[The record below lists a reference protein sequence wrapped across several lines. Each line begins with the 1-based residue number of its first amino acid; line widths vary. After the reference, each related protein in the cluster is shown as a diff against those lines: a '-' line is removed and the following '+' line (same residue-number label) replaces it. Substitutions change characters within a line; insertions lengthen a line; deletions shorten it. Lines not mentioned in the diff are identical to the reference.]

1 MFRRAGAAAV
11 VLMFLVTGCGG
22 GAATHTVLIDYS
34 SDEFASFLLSNFPKE
49 ISVHPG
55 DTLVIRQTWT
65 GEPHTFTGGTAVNER
80 LVSASALLDLFTSY
94 DALRGAG
101 VRLPNPDNPDSATV
115 ADLAKA
121 VLSAPPS
128 ADKDKLIAAFKA
140 LHAKDKHFPDLEHP
154 PAQSFAD
161 FVGYV
166 SPLGDKMLEG
176 LPQAFGE
183 NGVTQNGGQPCY
195 LSRGLPPKD
204 DKTPCAKAQ
213 QKQTEFNGRQSFYS
227 SGIIRYEGQ
236 QGNTYRVPL
245 SRDIKPGTYY
255 FFCAVHGPEMQ
266 TKVVVKPKKE
276 SIQSAEAVTR
286 EAQREINLML
296 ELLRKQYRQATTQG
310 RLTIPNGPTVSGP
323 FVGLIG
329 QDRAAVD
336 EFIPRKITAKA
347 GAPIT
352 WKMMGADHTIA
363 FGFPKY
369 FPPYEFLANGTVRE
383 NPKLD
388 PPAGGAK
395 QYPPENSNYHGPE
408 VSAWD
413 GGTYSGTGFWSSGL
427 IGHGPYLEYTMRI
440 AKPGTYRVACLIH
453 PAMVGTVV
461 VTP

>member
-1 MFRRAGAAAV
+1 MSKHIALIAV
-11 VLMFLVTGCGG
+11 ALALLVPACGG
-22 GAATHTVLIDYS
+22 GAATHTILVDYS

-55 DTLVIRQTWT
+55 DTLVIHQTWT
-65 GEPHTFTGGTAVNER
+65 GEPHTFTGGTAVDQR
-80 LVSASALLDLFTSY
+80 LGNASNLLDLFTSF
-94 DALRGAG
+94 DALRAAG
-101 VRLPNPDNPDSATV
+101 VQLPNPDAPGDASV

-121 VLSAPPS
+121 ILNAPASPN
-128 ADKDKLIAAFKA
+128 KNKLIAAFKA

-154 PAQSFAD
+154 PAQSFGD

-166 SPLGDKMLEG
+166 GPLGDKMLEG

-183 NGVTQNGGQPCY
+183 SGVTQNGGQPCY
-195 LSRGLPPKD
+195 LSAGLPPKD

-245 SRDIKPGTYY
+245 SKEIKPGTYY

-266 TKVVVKPKKE
+266 TKVVVKPNNE

-286 EAQREINLML
+286 EAQKEINVMI
-296 ELLRKQYRQATTQG
+296 EPLRRQYRQATTQG

-329 QDRAAVD
+329 EDREAVD
-336 EFIPRKITAKA
+336 EFVPKTITAKA

-369 FPPYEFLANGTVRE
+369 FPPYEFLPDGTVRE

-388 PPAGGAK
+388 PPAGGAR
-395 QYPPENSNYHGPE
+395 QYPPENGDYHGPE

-427 IGHGPYLEYTMRI
+427 IGHEPYLEYTMRI